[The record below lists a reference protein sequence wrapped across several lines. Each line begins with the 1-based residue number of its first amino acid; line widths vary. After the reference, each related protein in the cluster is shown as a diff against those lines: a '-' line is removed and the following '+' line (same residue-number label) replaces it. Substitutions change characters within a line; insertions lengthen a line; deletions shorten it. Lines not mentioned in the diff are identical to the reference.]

1 MRNEYCSL
9 IPHRIR
15 WAGLFA
21 VVVLASGGC
30 SREPE
35 QRVDV
40 VPRVKFYTVNE
51 LAMGQSR
58 RFSGKIVAADTSP
71 LSFAVSGTVNEVF
84 VSQGDTVAQGQ
95 VLATLDQKPMEL
107 AVEGARAQLAVAREK
122 VIETKRQVDQFRKL
136 RERNVATP
144 FELDT
149 AITNYNTAQ
158 ANLRS
163 AQADLDQK
171 ELDLGRTVLAAPS
184 AGSIAQRSIDPFQE
198 LTAGKQAFVLQSA
211 GSFKVE
217 VRVPETLIRDVSFGQ
232 VVQVEFP
239 TFKDLALPG
248 RVTSIGSLA
257 ESGNAFP
264 VEVLPDTT
272 DADLRAGMTASVIFN
287 FDEYLEGE
295 TVYTIP
301 LSAVAIEVGVLDG
314 RSEGNVGTAR
324 KTVPVFV
331 VDQSTSQVRVT
342 EIVVG
347 DLRGNMLEVYSGLQ
361 SGDKVVSAGVPF
373 LRDQMKVELW
383 EPDKGLT
390 GG

>member
-1 MRNEYCSL
+1 MRNEYWSL
-9 IPHRIR
+9 IPHRIL
-15 WAGLFA
+15 WAGFFA
-21 VVVLASGGC
+21 VIALVPGGC

-35 QRVDV
+35 SRVDV

-51 LAMGQSR
+51 LAVGQSR
-58 RFSGKIVAADTSP
+58 RFSGKVVAAETSP

-84 VSQGDTVAQGQ
+84 VAQGDAVAQGQ

-107 AVEGARAQLAVAREK
+107 AVEGARAQLVVAREK

-163 AQADLDQK
+163 AQADLAQK
-171 ELDLGRTVLAAPS
+171 ELDLSRTVLAAPS

-198 LTAGKQAFVLQSA
+198 LTAGKQAFVLQSV

-217 VRVPETLIRDVSFGQ
+217 VRVPETLIRDVNFGQ
-232 VVQVEFP
+232 AVQVEFP

-248 RVTSIGSLA
+248 RVVSIGSLA

-264 VEVLPDTT
+264 VEVLPGTT

-295 TVYTIP
+295 TVYMIP
-301 LSAVAIEVGVLDG
+301 LSAVAVEVGMLDG
-314 RSEGNVGTAR
+314 GGNANEGNAR

-331 VDQSTSQVRVT
+331 FDQSTSQVRVRQ
-342 EIVVG
+342 IVVG
-347 DLRGNMLEVYSGLQ
+347 DLRGNMLEVHSGLQ
-361 SGDKVVSAGVPF
+361 PGDKVVSAGVPF

-383 EPDKGLT
+383 TPDKGLRD
-390 GG
+390 G

>member
-1 MRNEYCSL
+1 MRNEDRSFVAHC
-9 IPHRIR
+9 IR
-15 WAGLFA
+15 WTGLFTL
-21 VVVLASGGC
+21 VVLVTAGC
-30 SREPE
+30 TREPE
-35 QRVDV
+35 SRVDV

-51 LAMGQSR
+51 LAVGQSR
-58 RFSGKIVAADTSP
+58 RFSGKVVAADTSP

-84 VSQGDTVAQGQ
+84 VSQGDAVAKGQ
-95 VLATLDQKPMEL
+95 VLATLDQKPLEL
-107 AVEGARAQLAVAREK
+107 AVERARAQLVVAREK
-122 VIETKRQVDQFRKL
+122 VIETRRKVDQFRKL

-144 FELDT
+144 LELDT

-171 ELDLGRTVLAAPS
+171 ELELGRTVLAAPS

-198 LTAGKQAFVLQSA
+198 LTAGKQAFVLQSV
-211 GSFKVE
+211 GSFKIE
-217 VRVPETLIRDVSFGQ
+217 VRVPETLIRDVNFGQ
-232 VVQVEFP
+232 SVQVEFP
-239 TFKDLALPG
+239 TVKDLTLPG
-248 RVTSIGSLA
+248 SVVSIGSLA

-264 VEVLPDTT
+264 VEVLPGAT

-287 FDEYLEGE
+287 FNEYLEGE
-295 TVYTIP
+295 TVYMIP
-301 LSAVAIEVGVLDG
+301 LSAVAVEVGMLDG
-314 RSEGNVGTAR
+314 RKGANEGNAR

-331 VDQSTSQVRVT
+331 FDQSTSQVRVR

-361 SGDKVVSAGVPF
+361 PGDKVVSAGVPF

-383 EPDKGLT
+383 EPDKGLLD
-390 GG
+390 G